1 LYSLKLISKFAKA
14 ILFFQ
19 EN

>member
-1 LYSLKLISKFAKA
+1 M